1 MIDESSNTTE
11 NFITI
16 ETHFGVPEH
25 FIRAD
30 TKNRYSENIVAII
43 QEIALILYPNDEFE
57 VYLLPSEPGSFKEII
72 KFVNKHKLG
81 VAAGS
86 VMTIGGLV
94 LGILTYKDSHEK
106 FINDQRMQIVDDT
119 QKCLELKKNI
129 DNISVDYTIE
139 NISEEK
145 IKIACGSLNLKKRK
159 NNIYNTLKNDEMI
172 ENNETILKD
181 STGSSVLS
189 KKIEKNE
196 FPEYIELISDQ
207 KYSNEKIE
215 GIIELISPVLK
226 QKKDGKGMPWR
237 GIYYG
242 ENIVFGDISILQNE
256 EGFDF
261 YMQDS
266 EFKTKINNKQQTF
279 KVGDIMRVTFDIYGE
294 LKGKIIQNRSIYI
307 KEVKSYNEEIIPHT
321 EKVQNKSK
329 NLSQNQ
335 TTLF

>member
-1 MIDESSNTTE
+1 MTDEKLDTVE

-43 QEIALILYPNDEFE
+43 QEIALILYPDDKFE

-72 KFVNKHKLG
+72 KFVNKHKLS

-106 FINDQRMQIVDDT
+106 FIHDKRMQIVDDT

-129 DNISVDYTIE
+129 DNIGLDYTIE

-159 NNIYNTLKNDEMI
+159 NDIYNTLKNDDMI
-172 ENNETILKD
+172 ENNETFLKD

-196 FPEYIELISDQ
+196 FPEYIELIADQ
-207 KYSNEKIE
+207 KYSNENVE

-226 QKKDGKGMPWR
+226 QKQDGKGMTWR
-237 GIYYG
+237 GIYHG
-242 ENIVFGDISILQNE
+242 ENIIFNEISILQNE
-256 EGFDF
+256 EVFDF
-261 YMQDS
+261 FMQDS
-266 EFKTKINNKQQTF
+266 DFKTKINNQEQSF
-279 KVGDIMRVTFDIYGE
+279 KIRDTMKVSFNISGE
-294 LKGKIIQNRSIYI
+294 LKNGIIQNRSVYI
-307 KEVKSYNEEIIPHT
+307 KEVKSYNEETIPHT
-321 EKVQNKSK
+321 EKTQNKSK